1 MVFFNAAIPIV
12 GELLDAIS
20 GVEPSSEG
28 GAASSEAISA
38 KIWNNAERDSFI
50 SFQDEVARRQAEQ
63 DDSHKRLG
71 HNWIALS
78 VNHYERQIP
87 LINSLLKGDES
98 KESKLKVSSRV
109 RRQYYPA
116 GWTIVHVLFCWL
128 RETTLPVISWWS
140 MKERWKLMVK
150 LSQRASFSTEKV
162 SGEMP
167 LQWKWWQI
175 HLWQFGQ
182 SEPRIFKSWEPSQ
195 PKLTVHFPLD
205 YDDNK

>member
-1 MVFFNAAIPIV
+1 MGEDYLIFYTLIVTASTIGYGDITPKTRWQVEFLTYAIPVICASFVVFFNAAIPIV

-116 GWTIVHVLFCWL
+116 GWTIVHVLFC
-128 RETTLPVISWWS
+128 
-140 MKERWKLMVK
+140 
-150 LSQRASFSTEKV
+150 
-162 SGEMP
+162 
-167 LQWKWWQI
+167 
-175 HLWQFGQ
+175 
-182 SEPRIFKSWEPSQ
+182 
-195 PKLTVHFPLD
+195 
-205 YDDNK
+205 